1 VGIPQLFPAVGLL
14 RYSDGMSADTGPEPH
29 TAPAGFE
36 ATILP
41 HLDSVFRFAMWLL
54 RDRTE
59 AEDIVQE
66 TLTQALQSF
75 HRFQPGTN
83 ARAWLLTILRHIRS
97 NRLRARQRKPEVV
110 EAEDRLDALPAVEV
124 TPQQVTDEEVL
135 AALKALPQG
144 FQEVIVLADVEEL
157 SYKEIA
163 TVLEIPIG
171 TVMSRI
177 HRGRRLLRASLAE
190 YAAAQGIGRSRQAFG
205 AMPSKGGTS

>member
-1 VGIPQLFPAVGLL
+1 
-14 RYSDGMSADTGPEPH
+14 MSADDTGPEPH
-29 TAPAGFE
+29 AAPTGFE

-41 HLDSVFRFAMWLL
+41 HVESVFRFAMWLI

-83 ARAWLLTILRHIRS
+83 ARAWVLTILRHIRS
-97 NRLRARQRKPEVV
+97 NRLRARHRTPEVV
-110 EAEDRLDALPAVEV
+110 EADDRLDALPAVEV

-135 AALKALPQG
+135 SALKALPPG

-177 HRGRRLLRASLAE
+177 HRGRRLLRAALAE
-190 YAAAQGIGRSRQAFG
+190 YAAAQGIGRSRQVRDVPSEEG
-205 AMPSKGGTS
+205 AS

>member
-1 VGIPQLFPAVGLL
+1 
-14 RYSDGMSADTGPEPH
+14 MSADPRAELH
-29 TAPAGFE
+29 DAPARFE

-41 HLDSVFRFAMWLL
+41 HLDSVFRFAMWLI

-59 AEDIVQE
+59 AEDVVQE

-83 ARAWLLTILRHIRS
+83 ARAWLLTILRHVRS
-97 NRLRARQRKPEVV
+97 NRLRTRQRRPEVV
-110 EAEDRLDALPAVEV
+110 EADDRLDALPAVEV
-124 TPQQVTDEEVL
+124 TPQHVTDEEVL
-135 AALKALPQG
+135 SALKALPAG

-177 HRGRRLLRASLAE
+177 HRARRLLRAALAE
-190 YAAAQGIGRSRQAFG
+190 YAKAQGIGRSRRALG
-205 AMPSKGGTS
+205 GMPSEDGGS

>member
-1 VGIPQLFPAVGLL
+1 
-14 RYSDGMSADTGPEPH
+14 MSADTGPEPH
-29 TAPAGFE
+29 AAPTGFE

-41 HLDSVFRFAMWLL
+41 HLDSVFRFAMWLI

-83 ARAWLLTILRHIRS
+83 ARAWVLTILRHVRS
-97 NRLRARQRKPEVV
+97 NRLRARQRRPEVV
-110 EAEDRLDALPAVEV
+110 EADDRLDALPAADV

-135 AALKALPQG
+135 AALKALPPG
-144 FQEVIVLADVEEL
+144 FQEVVVLADVEEL

-163 TVLEIPIG
+163 AVLEIPIG

-177 HRGRRLLRASLAE
+177 HRGRRLLRAALAE
-190 YAAAQGIGRSRQAFG
+190 YAAAQGIGRSRQALG
-205 AMPSKGGTS
+205 AMPAKDGTS

>member
-1 VGIPQLFPAVGLL
+1 
-14 RYSDGMSADTGPEPH
+14 MSADDTGPEPH
-29 TAPAGFE
+29 AAPTGFE

-41 HLDSVFRFAMWLL
+41 HVESVFRFAMWLI

-75 HRFQPGTN
+75 HRFQSGTN
-83 ARAWLLTILRHIRS
+83 ARAWVLAILRHIRS
-97 NRLRARQRKPEVV
+97 NRLRARHRRPEVV
-110 EAEDRLDALPAVEV
+110 EADDHLDALPAVEV

-135 AALKALPQG
+135 TALKALPPG

-177 HRGRRLLRASLAE
+177 HRGRRLLRAALAE
-190 YAAAQGIGRSRQAFG
+190 YAAAQGIGRSRRVRDVPSEEG
-205 AMPSKGGTS
+205 AS

>member
-1 VGIPQLFPAVGLL
+1 
-14 RYSDGMSADTGPEPH
+14 MSADDTGPEPH
-29 TAPAGFE
+29 AAPAGFE

-41 HLDSVFRFAMWLL
+41 HVESVFRFAMWLI

-83 ARAWLLTILRHIRS
+83 ARAWVLTILRHIRS
-97 NRLRARQRKPEVV
+97 NRLRARHRTPEVV
-110 EAEDRLDALPAVEV
+110 EADDRLDALPAVEV

-135 AALKALPQG
+135 SALKALPPG
-144 FQEVIVLADVEEL
+144 FQEVIVLADVEGL

-177 HRGRRLLRASLAE
+177 HRGRRLLRAALAE
-190 YAAAQGIGRSRQAFG
+190 YAAAQGIGRSRQVRDVPSEKG
-205 AMPSKGGTS
+205 AS

>member
-1 VGIPQLFPAVGLL
+1 
-14 RYSDGMSADTGPEPH
+14 MSADDTGPEPH
-29 TAPAGFE
+29 AAPAGFE

-41 HLDSVFRFAMWLL
+41 HVESVFRFAMWLI

-59 AEDIVQE
+59 AEDVVQE

-83 ARAWLLTILRHIRS
+83 ARAWVLTILRHIRS
-97 NRLRARQRKPEVV
+97 NRLRARHRRPEVV
-110 EAEDRLDALPAVEV
+110 EADDRLDALPAVEV

-135 AALKALPQG
+135 SALKALPPG

-177 HRGRRLLRASLAE
+177 HRGRRLLRAALAE
-190 YAAAQGIGRSRQAFG
+190 YAAAQGIGRSRRVRDVPSEEG
-205 AMPSKGGTS
+205 AS

>member
-1 VGIPQLFPAVGLL
+1 
-14 RYSDGMSADTGPEPH
+14 MSADDRGAEPQ
-29 TAPAGFE
+29 APAAFE

-41 HLDSVFRFAMWLL
+41 HLDSVFRFAMWLI

-83 ARAWLLTILRHIRS
+83 ARAWVLTILRHVRS
-97 NRLRARQRKPEVV
+97 NWVRARRRRPEV
-110 EAEDRLDALPAVEV
+110 AEPDDRLDTLPAVEV
-124 TPQQVTDEEVL
+124 TPQEVTDEEVL
-135 AALKALPQG
+135 SALKHLPPE
-144 FQEVIVLADVEEL
+144 FQEAIVLADVEEL

-163 TVLEIPIG
+163 SVLEIPIG

-177 HRGRRLLRASLAE
+177 HRGRRLLRTALAE
-190 YAAAQGIGRSRQAFG
+190 YAAAQGIGRSRQMSPR
-205 AMPSKGGTS
+205 MPSKDGAS

>member
-1 VGIPQLFPAVGLL
+1 MQTDPFEEYRSLLFAIAYRMLG
-14 RYSDGMSADTGPEPH
+14 SA
-29 TAPAGFE
+29 
-36 ATILP
+36 
-41 HLDSVFRFAMWLL
+41 M
-54 RDRTE
+54 E

-83 ARAWLLTILRHIRS
+83 ARAWVLAILRHIRS
-97 NRLRARQRKPEVV
+97 NRLRARHRRPEAV
-110 EAEDRLDALPAVEV
+110 EADDRLDALPAVEV

-135 AALKALPQG
+135 SALKALPPG

-177 HRGRRLLRASLAE
+177 HRARRLLRAALAE
-190 YAAAQGIGRSRQAFG
+190 YAAAQGIGRSRQVRDVPSEEG
-205 AMPSKGGTS
+205 AS

>member
-1 VGIPQLFPAVGLL
+1 
-14 RYSDGMSADTGPEPH
+14 MSADPRAELH
-29 TAPAGFE
+29 DAPARFE

-41 HLDSVFRFAMWLL
+41 HLDSVFRFAMWLI

-59 AEDIVQE
+59 AEDVVQE

-83 ARAWLLTILRHIRS
+83 ARAWLLTILRHVRS
-97 NRLRARQRKPEVV
+97 NRLRTRQRRPEVV
-110 EAEDRLDALPAVEV
+110 EADDRLDALPAVEV

-135 AALKALPQG
+135 SALKALPAG

-177 HRGRRLLRASLAE
+177 HRARRLLRAALAE
-190 YAAAQGIGRSRQAFG
+190 YAAAQGIGRSRQALG
-205 AMPSKGGTS
+205 GMPSEDGAS

>member
-1 VGIPQLFPAVGLL
+1 
-14 RYSDGMSADTGPEPH
+14 MSADRGTEPC
-29 TAPAGFE
+29 ASPAGFE

-41 HLDSVFRFAMWLL
+41 HLDGLFRFAMWLI

-59 AEDIVQE
+59 AEDVVQE

-83 ARAWLLTILRHIRS
+83 ARAWMLTILRHVRS
-97 NRLRARQRKPEVV
+97 NRLRADHRRPTRV
-110 EAEDRLDALPAVEV
+110 EADDHIEAIPAIEV
-124 TPQQVTDEEVL
+124 TPQHVTDEEVL
-135 AALKALPQG
+135 AALKALPPG
-144 FQEVIVLADVEEL
+144 FQEVVLLADVEEL

-177 HRGRRLLRASLAE
+177 HRARRLLRAALAE
-190 YAAAQGIGRSRQAFG
+190 YATAQGIGRSRRPLSAT
-205 AMPSKGGTS
+205 PSEEGTS

>member
-1 VGIPQLFPAVGLL
+1 
-14 RYSDGMSADTGPEPH
+14 MSADPRAESQA
-29 TAPAGFE
+29 APADFE
-36 ATILP
+36 TTILP
-41 HLDSVFRFAMWLL
+41 HLDSVFRFAMWLI

-59 AEDIVQE
+59 AEDIVQD

-83 ARAWLLTILRHIRS
+83 ARAWVLTILRHVRS
-97 NRLRARQRKPEVV
+97 NRLRARRRGPELV
-110 EAEDRLDALPAVEV
+110 EADDHIDAIPAVEV

-135 AALKALPQG
+135 AALRALPSG

-163 TVLEIPIG
+163 AVLEIPIG

-177 HRGRRLLRASLAE
+177 HRARRLLRVALAE
-190 YAAAQGIGRSRQAFG
+190 YAAAQGIGHSRQVLG
-205 AMPSKGGTS
+205 GMPSEDGTS

>member
-1 VGIPQLFPAVGLL
+1 
-14 RYSDGMSADTGPEPH
+14 MSADDTGPEPH
-29 TAPAGFE
+29 AAPTGFE

-41 HLDSVFRFAMWLL
+41 HVESVFRFAMWLI

-83 ARAWLLTILRHIRS
+83 ARAWMLTILRHIRS
-97 NRLRARQRKPEVV
+97 NRLRARHRRPEVV
-110 EAEDRLDALPAVEV
+110 EADDRLDALPAVEV
-124 TPQQVTDEEVL
+124 TPQQVTDEDVL
-135 AALKALPQG
+135 SALKALPPG

-177 HRGRRLLRASLAE
+177 HRARRLLRAALAE
-190 YAAAQGIGRSRQAFG
+190 YAAAQGIGRSRQAG
-205 AMPSKGGTS
+205 RGMPSEDGAS

>member
-1 VGIPQLFPAVGLL
+1 
-14 RYSDGMSADTGPEPH
+14 MSADDTGPEPH
-29 TAPAGFE
+29 AAPTGFE

-41 HLDSVFRFAMWLL
+41 HVDSVFRFAMWLI

-59 AEDIVQE
+59 AEDVVQE

-83 ARAWLLTILRHIRS
+83 ARAWMLTILRHIRS
-97 NRLRARQRKPEVV
+97 NRLRARHRRPEVV
-110 EAEDRLDALPAVEV
+110 EADDRLDALTAVEV
-124 TPQQVTDEEVL
+124 TPQQVTDEDVL
-135 AALKALPQG
+135 SALKALPPG

-177 HRGRRLLRASLAE
+177 HRGRRLLRAALAE
-190 YAAAQGIGRSRQAFG
+190 YAAAQGIGRSREGG
-205 AMPSKGGTS
+205 AS

>member
-1 VGIPQLFPAVGLL
+1 
-14 RYSDGMSADTGPEPH
+14 MSADDPGPEPH
-29 TAPAGFE
+29 AAPAGFE

-41 HLDSVFRFAMWLL
+41 HVDSVFRFAMWLI

-83 ARAWLLTILRHIRS
+83 ALAWILSILRHVRS
-97 NRLRARQRKPEVV
+97 NRLRARQRRPEVV
-110 EAEDRLDALPAVEV
+110 EADDRLDALPAVEV

-135 AALKALPQG
+135 SALKALPPG

-157 SYKEIA
+157 GYKEIA

-177 HRGRRLLRASLAE
+177 HRARRLLRAALAE
-190 YAAAQGIGRSRQAFG
+190 YAAAQGIGRSRQAVRG
-205 AMPSKGGTS
+205 MPSEDGAS